1 MFTLISDVIADNL
14 FLFRVLGSILIFVL
28 FWALKGTITKAVV
41 KLLTKLLNR
50 SRQIADQ
57 STLRFVLGPLKHFL
71 AVSGLYLALMNL
83 HPGAGWSDFFLK
95 VYRIA
100 VIILISIVLL
110 RLCDCASDN
119 LFQPFGKQEELENR
133 LNKTLM
139 TLLKKAAKVLILII
153 AGIAVLSETGINVA
167 TLITGIGLGGLT
179 IALAAQDTAQNLF
192 GGLVILLDKRPSRWT
207 TGSPPRTSR
216 AWWRTSPS
224 APPGCAPSRTRW
236 SWCQIPPWSPPP
248 SPTGRG

>member
-28 FWALKGTITKAVV
+28 FWAFKGTITKAVV
-41 KLLTKLLNR
+41 NLLTKLLNR

-100 VIILISIVLL
+100 VIVLISIVLL

-153 AGIAVLSETGINVA
+153 AGIAVLSRTQGLRFPEYWQQDLGACTQNLLLEA
-167 TLITGIGLGGLT
+167 EHQGLGAVWMGIAPLEERMRAVAEILGLGEGLQAF
-179 IALAAQDTAQNLF
+179 ALVAVGYPAEKAAPHDRF
-192 GGLVILLDKRPSRWT
+192 DPSRVQ
-207 TGSPPRTSR
+207 
-216 AWWRTSPS
+216 WR
-224 APPGCAPSRTRW
+224 
-236 SWCQIPPWSPPP
+236 
-248 SPTGRG
+248 